1 MAPGQGTNLWPYK
14 HLLSTPPPPLPWDVF
29 SLKLN
34 KPLKVLLTDVSHDK
48 KVNKVLLRRNSGS
61 RTVYNGGNR
70 QTTGRQNA

>member
-1 MAPGQGTNLWPYK
+1 MAPGQDPNLWPYK
-14 HLLSTPPPPLPWDVF
+14 NLLSTPPPPRDAF

>member
-1 MAPGQGTNLWPYK
+1 MAPGEGPKLWPYK
-14 HLLSTPPPPLPWDVF
+14 HLLSTLPPPRDVF